1 MTRREKEIQKIIN
14 EKQALS
20 EREFKMKKEVLNK
33 SFNEHV
39 AALIDKIRR
48 QKEVI
53 TNSYGPIVLDS
64 KKIEKPIF

>member
-1 MTRREKEIQKIIN
+1 MTKREKEIQKIIK

-20 EREFKMKKEVLNK
+20 EREFQMKKEVLNK

-48 QKEVI
+48 
-53 TNSYGPIVLDS
+53 
-64 KKIEKPIF
+64 